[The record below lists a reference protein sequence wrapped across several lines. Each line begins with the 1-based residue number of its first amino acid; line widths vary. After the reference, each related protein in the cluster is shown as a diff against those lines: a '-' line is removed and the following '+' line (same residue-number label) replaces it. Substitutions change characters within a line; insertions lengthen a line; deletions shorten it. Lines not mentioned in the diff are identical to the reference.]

1 MKKLL
6 LGSVLALVAVSA
18 NAIVVDSDYTCM
30 QMFYDHGLT
39 TTAANKCKLKYV
51 NSDIKPQTQKC
62 FALAR
67 QTGQQAEL
75 RNALANGVKT
85 FAEAYTNN
93 KKLSCERAL
102 LDFPDYLDK

>member
-1 MKKLL
+1 MRKLL
-6 LGSVLALVAVSA
+6 LGFSLIIASVTT
-18 NAIVVDSDYTCM
+18 NAIVVDGDYTCM

-51 NSDIKPQTQKC
+51 NSHIKPQTQKC

-85 FAEAYTNN
+85 FAEAYSDN